1 MIEVSESIDCKNGK
15 SMLMIEYRTT
25 SKFERL
31 NIRSGMPPIS
41 QGNPLPLSTGNK
53 IEACKDKYVISKI
66 REILIGHNVK
76 KSDETPSHI
85 PRRRRSLF

>member
-1 MIEVSESIDCKNGK
+1 
-15 SMLMIEYRTT
+15 MLMIDYRTT

-31 NIRSGMPPIS
+31 NIRSGMPLTS
-41 QGNPLPLSTGNK
+41 FKTSSTQNMK
-53 IEACKDKYVISKI
+53 LKACKDKYVISKI